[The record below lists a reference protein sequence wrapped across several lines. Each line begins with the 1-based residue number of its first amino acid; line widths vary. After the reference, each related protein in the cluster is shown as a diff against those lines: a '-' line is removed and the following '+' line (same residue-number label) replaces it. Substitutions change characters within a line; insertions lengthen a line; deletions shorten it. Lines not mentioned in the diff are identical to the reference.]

1 MHEHEELLQQARAYQ
16 RTDEYRTIYRQR
28 VVAEHRIAR
37 LIRLGVRKARYF
49 GSTKVLFQ
57 LAMAAAVANLTL
69 FIGSHLSGASFVLSL
84 LLMSAITVIGLTRM
98 TYRRFAAA

>member
-1 MHEHEELLQQARAYQ
+1 VHEHEELLQQAKAYQ

-37 LIRLGVRKARYF
+37 LIRLGMRKARYF

-69 FIGSHLSGASFVLSL
+69 FIGSHFSGASFVLSL
-84 LLMSAITVIGLTRM
+84 LIISMTAAIGLSRM
-98 TYRRFAAA
+98 TYTRFVAA